1 MRVLYWNAQGLAKD
15 GAKAKLKE
23 LQILHNPDVIC
34 IAEAQVFCSV
44 RFVRSLRLVD
54 FSEDVVTNE
63 AGDVKGNLWVM
74 WKNSLASPSILSSS
88 RQAITVEVEGNIITA
103 VHASYNPVTRK
114 MLWRQLDLGSTS
126 LPWLVLGDFNCVLR
140 MEEKK
145 GGIPIKEVYINEFRS
160 WISDNRL
167 VEVDSLGKKYTWSNR
182 QKGSRRIVSKHDR
195 AMVNEAWFFKYE
207 NWRCKALPRI
217 CSDHS
222 PLIGF
227 AFQSSRPKRAP
238 FRIQKMWMLH
248 PSFMNLVKENWNLSM
263 VGAPPWV
270 FASKLRRLKDA
281 LKVWNRTV
289 FGDVQFRLKQ
299 AELKLDAEMDLLD
312 LDPADEVQFSRV
324 ADAKKAADDVR
335 VDLASM
341 LRMKSRVTWLE
352 EGDQNTRFF
361 HNSIRMRRS
370 QNTISELKISTNSTL
385 FLQEDIKT
393 FLVNHYK
400 DKFNGGDTCIDPKL
414 FDFDHERISPQ
425 ESILMDA
432 IPSLDEI
439 KAAVFDLGADSAPG
453 PDGFSGNFYRLCWDT
468 ISADL
473 CKAIVNCW
481 EMRKIPMVL
490 TQVSLCSSLKIAS
503 LMLLKTTGQLV

>member
-1 MRVLYWNAQGLAKD
+1 MRVFFWNAQGLAKD

-23 LQILHNPDVIC
+23 LQNLHKPDIIC
-34 IAEAQVFCSV
+34 IAEAQVFCTA

-54 FSEDVVTNE
+54 FSEDVVTSE
-63 AGDVKGNLWVM
+63 SGDDKDNIWVM
-74 WKNSLASPSILSSS
+74 WKTSLTRPVILSSS
-88 RQAITVEVEGNIITA
+88 KQVITIEVEGNIITA

-114 MLWRQLDLGSTS
+114 MMWRQLDLGSTS

-145 GGIPIKEVYINEFRS
+145 GGIPIKEVYMNEFTS
-160 WISDNRL
+160 WISDNSL

-195 AMVNEAWFFKYE
+195 AVVNDAWFFKYD

-227 AFQSSRPKRAP
+227 AFQSPRPKRAP
-238 FRIQKMWMLH
+238 FRIQKMWMSH
-248 PSFMNLVKENWNLSM
+248 PSFMNLVKDTWNLSM
-263 VGAPPWV
+263 VGAPPFV
-270 FASKLRRLKDA
+270 FSSKLRRLKDV

-312 LDPADEVQFSRV
+312 CDPADELQFTRV
-324 ADAKKAADDVR
+324 DDAKKAADDVR
-335 VDLASM
+335 MDLTSM

-370 QNTISELKISTNSTL
+370 QNTISDLKVSINSTL
-385 FLQEDIKT
+385 FLQDNIKD

-400 DKFNGGDTCIDPKL
+400 DKFNGGDTCIDSKL
-414 FDFDHERISPQ
+414 FDFYHERISSQ

-432 IPSLDEI
+432 IPNLEEI
-439 KAAVFDLGADSAPG
+439 RVVVFDLGADSAWP
-453 PDGFSGNFYRLCWDT
+453 
-468 ISADL
+468 
-473 CKAIVNCW
+473 
-481 EMRKIPMVL
+481 
-490 TQVSLCSSLKIAS
+490 
-503 LMLLKTTGQLV
+503 